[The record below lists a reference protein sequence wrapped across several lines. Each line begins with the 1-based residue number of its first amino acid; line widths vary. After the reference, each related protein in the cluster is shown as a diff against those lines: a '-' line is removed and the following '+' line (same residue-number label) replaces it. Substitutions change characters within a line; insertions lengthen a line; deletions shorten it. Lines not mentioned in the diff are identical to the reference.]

1 MNSKNPEPGAQN
13 PEPKLR
19 PATPEDQPDLIN
31 VYASTR
37 IEELAIAGWNPAQ
50 QLAFFTMQF
59 QAQQRFY
66 QMQYPAAD
74 HSVIELAGKTIGR
87 LIVVRQESE
96 IRLAD
101 IALLAEYRNQGIGA
115 HITNQ
120 LIAEATTANKPLR
133 LQVLKHSPAVRFY
146 QRLGFY
152 ETGSTDTHFHMEYRK
167 SQQTRP

>member
-1 MNSKNPEPGAQN
+1 MAE
-13 PEPKLR
+13 
-19 PATPEDQPDLIN
+19 
-31 VYASTR
+31 
-37 IEELAIAGWNPAQ
+37 
-50 QLAFFTMQF
+50 
-59 QAQQRFY
+59 
-66 QMQYPAAD
+66 

-101 IALLAEYRNQGIGA
+101 IALLPEHRNYGIGD

-146 QRLGFY
+146 QRLGFC

-167 SQQTRP
+167 NEE

>member
-1 MNSKNPEPGAQN
+1 MSFPDFSKN

-19 PATPEDQPDLIN
+19 PATDEDQPDLIE

-37 IEELAIAGWNPAQ
+37 IEEIALVGWNEAH
-50 QLAFFTMQF
+50 QLVFFTMQF
-59 QAQQRFY
+59 QAQHHFY
-66 QMQYPAAD
+66 RMQYPAAE

-101 IALLAEYRNQGIGA
+101 IALLPEYRNQGIGA
-115 HITNQ
+115 HITYQ
-120 LIAEATTANKPLR
+120 LIAEATTTNKPLR

-146 QRLGFY
+146 QRLGFR
-152 ETGSTDTHFHMEYRK
+152 ETGSTDTHFQMEYR
-167 SQQTRP
+167 RIENEEYD